1 MGLFLHFG
9 VNTFSD
15 REWGLGNESPATF
28 NPTALDARQWA
39 RAAKAGGFR
48 RMILTAKH
56 HDGFCLWPSAVTEH
70 SVKASPWR
78 AGRGDVVREFVNAAR
93 AEGIEPGVYLSP
105 WDRHEPSYGDSPR
118 YNDFYCAQLTE
129 LLTQYG
135 PLVEI
140 WFDGANGEG
149 PNGRKQAY
157 DWERYH
163 RLIRRHQPRALI
175 FSDAGPDLRWVG
187 NEDGSAGDPNW
198 CPVNPH
204 VVPYPGAEGD
214 AVTAELQ
221 HGDPRGT
228 AWCPGEADVSI
239 RPGWFWHP
247 AEDPKVK
254 SPEQLLDLYLSSVG
268 RNAGLLLNVPPN
280 RAGLLGDGDVASLT
294 GFGALRRRW
303 FQANLA
309 AGASVNA
316 MPTRVSVQLRTI
328 ETFDVIVLRESI
340 AHGQRVE
347 RFTVA
352 GDDGSGWRPIAT
364 GTTIGAKRII
374 RIDPFTTDGLQIRLE
389 STLGTPRLSEVALYR
404 SPA

>member
-198 CPVNPH
+198 CPVNPR

-303 FQANLA
+303 FQTNLA